1 MTHPPETLSHAEQ
14 LKKLADLVKDI
25 RVTMF
30 TTFDAKTGKP
40 HARPMYTQKLD
51 AETFTGSL
59 WFLSDIHSGKVDE
72 LNANPAVLL
81 TYADPGK
88 NRFVTVTG
96 TADAERD
103 PAKAKELWNV
113 HAKGWWPGGP
123 DDPNLGIIRVDV
135 AEAEYWDGPSQL
147 SYLFSLV
154 KAVATGNR
162 VQTTAEHGVMKP

>member
-14 LKKLADLVKDI
+14 LKKLADLIKDI
-25 RVTMF
+25 RVALF

-51 AETFTGSL
+51 ADTFTGTL
-59 WFLSDIHSGKVDE
+59 WFLSDLHSGKVDE

-81 TYADPGK
+81 SYADPGK
-88 NRFVTVTG
+88 NRFVVVTG
-96 TADAERD
+96 TGDAERN
-103 PAKAKELWNV
+103 PEKAKELWNV

-123 DDPNLGIIRVDV
+123 DDPDLGIIRVDV
-135 AEAEYWDGPSQL
+135 QSAEYWDGPSQL

-154 KAVATGNR
+154 KAVATGDR
-162 VQTTAEHGVMKP
+162 VQATAEHGVMKP